1 MTVSVEAEP
10 SVAERIFGN
19 EIEKARLFARN
30 LGEQGEQRGLIG
42 PLEPARLWSRHILN
56 CAVMAPIFSAGRVG
70 DVGSG
75 AGLPGLVLAIARPDL
90 SVALIEPME
99 RRCDWLNEQILELG
113 LSNATVYRG
122 RAQEVPLQQSFDY
135 VTARA
140 VSALKTLI
148 PMVAPL
154 VRPGGELIV
163 MKGANA
169 DREIVEAAK
178 QIRQYR
184 LTNVA
189 VHVVG
194 EGIIDEPTRVVQATV
209 E

>member
-1 MTVSVEAEP
+1 MTAFVEPEPLVAAE
-10 SVAERIFGN
+10 IFGDH
-19 EIEKARLFARN
+19 IEKARLFARN

-56 CAVMAPIFSAGRVG
+56 CAVMASLFESGRVG

-99 RRCDWLNEQILELG
+99 RRCEWLTEQIKDLG

-122 RAQEVPLQQSFDY
+122 RAQEVPLHESLDY

-148 PMVAPL
+148 PLVAPL
-154 VRPGGELIV
+154 ARPGGEIIV

-169 DREIVEAAK
+169 EREIVEAAK
-178 QIRQYR
+178 QIRQYK
-184 LTNVA
+184 LTNVE
-189 VHVVG
+189 VHIVG
-194 EGIIDEPTRVVQATV
+194 AGLIDEPTRVVQAKV